1 MDQDSM
7 AELRERFGL
16 TEKEVASLCE
26 KAARHG
32 MSRNHIENAAAVCRG
47 S

>member
-26 KAARHG
+26 KAARHVAE
-32 MSRNHIENAAAVCRG
+32 SYHENAAAVCRG